1 MKKLLSLS
9 LVLVM
14 LLSVAVVGA
23 SAASPEDFS
32 DIPDD
37 WSREGIIS
45 AVENGLLYGTDGKIL
60 PNDNLTRAQLAAI
73 INRALNAKVM
83 ADVSGFTDVPAGAW
97 FYEDIA
103 KAVQAGTFGGDGNK
117 MRPNDP
123 ITREETFVVLAR
135 AFLFPDGSV
144 SGLNTYTDAGS
155 VSEWA
160 KNGVSA
166 LVGEGYVKGDN
177 NNRINPK
184 SNITRAEFATIMHR
198 LVSEYISEPAEIT
211 EVTGDNV
218 MINVADVTLKDV
230 TINGNLYI
238 GDGVGN
244 GDVTLSGVT
253 VSGRLAIRAGGADS
267 IKIIGNSNIGT
278 IIISR
283 RDGIV
288 RVYVEDGS
296 EIEVVYIEDGSGD
309 IIFDGTAD
317 SMIIEGEDVT
327 VRLRNGSI
335 NVATIN
341 GKNSRIIVEEDAS
354 IGLINVNASGV
365 SISGDGNVDKVVS
378 TFADVSV
385 TTKGTEVVKPEPP
398 KQEDDSPNHAVIPS
412 GSREYKLLDIIFSGF
427 DSQELV
433 TIDDVNSTIN
443 IDLSGLDD
451 NDIMTTVKFVTNYD
465 TKCVV
470 EKLGIEVDTNIDKSL
485 AEIISDMFESVNRP
499 EPATFEDT
507 SMYEIRELFHRAY
520 EIYEISPSLFNAK
533 GIYMTD
539 ESTAK
544 LVGKV
549 KGSGKTYDIT
559 LNVGTLTY

>member
-14 LLSVAVVGA
+14 LLSVAFVGA

-296 EIEVVYIEDGSGD
+296 EIEVVYIEDGNGD
-309 IIFDGTAD
+309 IIFEGSAD

-485 AEIISDMFESVNRP
+485 AQIISDMFDSVSRP
-499 EPATFEDT
+499 EPAIFEDT

-520 EIYEISPSLFNAK
+520 EVYSISPALFNAK
-533 GIYMTD
+533 GITMTD
-539 ESTAK
+539 ESTAH

-549 KGSGKTYDIT
+549 VGGKTYNMT

>member
-238 GDGVGN
+238 GDGVGD

-253 VSGRLAIRAGGADS
+253 VSGRLAIRGGGADS

-296 EIEVVYIEDGSGD
+296 EIEVVYIEDGNGD
-309 IIFDGTAD
+309 IIFEGSAD

>member
-238 GDGVGN
+238 GDGVGD

-253 VSGRLAIRAGGADS
+253 VSGRLAIRCAGADS

-309 IIFDGTAD
+309 IIFEGSAD

-327 VRLRNGSI
+327 VGLRNGSI

-341 GKNSRIIVEEDAS
+341 GKNSRIIVEE
-354 IGLINVNASGV
+354 
-365 SISGDGNVDKVVS
+365 
-378 TFADVSV
+378 
-385 TTKGTEVVKPEPP
+385 
-398 KQEDDSPNHAVIPS
+398 
-412 GSREYKLLDIIFSGF
+412 
-427 DSQELV
+427 
-433 TIDDVNSTIN
+433 
-443 IDLSGLDD
+443 
-451 NDIMTTVKFVTNYD
+451 
-465 TKCVV
+465 
-470 EKLGIEVDTNIDKSL
+470 
-485 AEIISDMFESVNRP
+485 
-499 EPATFEDT
+499 
-507 SMYEIRELFHRAY
+507 
-520 EIYEISPSLFNAK
+520 
-533 GIYMTD
+533 
-539 ESTAK
+539 
-544 LVGKV
+544 
-549 KGSGKTYDIT
+549 
-559 LNVGTLTY
+559 

>member
-238 GDGVGN
+238 GDGVGD

-253 VSGRLAIRAGGADS
+253 VSGRLAIRCGGVDS

-309 IIFDGTAD
+309 IIFEGSAD

-485 AEIISDMFESVNRP
+485 AQIISDMFDSVSRP
-499 EPATFEDT
+499 EPAIFEDT

-520 EIYEISPSLFNAK
+520 EVYSISPALFNAK
-533 GIYMTD
+533 GITMTD
-539 ESTAK
+539 ESTAH

-549 KGSGKTYDIT
+549 VGGKTYNMT
-559 LNVGTLTY
+559 LNVGTLS

>member
-238 GDGVGN
+238 GDGVGD

-253 VSGRLAIRAGGADS
+253 VSGRLAIRCGGADS

-309 IIFDGTAD
+309 IIFEGSAD

-335 NVATIN
+335 NVETIN

-485 AEIISDMFESVNRP
+485 AQIISDMFDSVSRP
-499 EPATFEDT
+499 EPAIFEDT

-520 EIYEISPSLFNAK
+520 EVYSISPALFNAK
-533 GIYMTD
+533 GITMTD
-539 ESTAK
+539 ESTAH

-549 KGSGKTYDIT
+549 VGGKTYNMT
-559 LNVGTLTY
+559 LNVGTLS